1 MTQEKLSMSSDHN
14 GIKLI
19 INNRKDLW
27 KTLNYLE
34 TNMLQNGTG
43 SEKKSKGKLHNIFSG
58 MEMKTQHIRCV
69 GSAGAAFREMHS
81 TACALEDM
89 QLPL

>member
-1 MTQEKLSMSSDHN
+1 MSSDHN

-19 INNRKDLW
+19 INNKKDLW

-43 SEKKSKGKLHNIFSG
+43 SEKKSEGKLHNIFSG
-58 MEMKTQHIRCV
+58 MEMKTHHIRCV
-69 GSAGAAFREMHS
+69 GSAGATLREMHS
-81 TACALEDM
+81 TTCALEDM